1 MNCEQA
7 SRFKGMSPL
16 PKPHQITMLFFLRA
30 FFITALLFLIGPG
43 NLVFADSEKGKQIF
57 TKRYCSLC
65 HVVTRPGTEFKPIC
79 PGLKGVK
86 QFHSKAWVRKWL
98 KNPAAVWKTNDK
110 DVQSINAR
118 YFKYRGGKPKP
129 RESFMAT
136 IVGKRYIL
144 SDEEIEDLIDYLW
157 TL

>member
-1 MNCEQA
+1 
-7 SRFKGMSPL
+7 
-16 PKPHQITMLFFLRA
+16 MLFFPRILLVVV
-30 FFITALLFLIGPG
+30 LLFLTGAGTPA
-43 NLVFADSEKGKQIF
+43 FADPAVGKNIF
-57 TKRYCSLC
+57 KKRHCALC
-65 HVVTRPGTEFKPIC
+65 HLVSNPGTEFKPMC

-86 QFHSKAWVRKWL
+86 QLHSKAWVRRWL
-98 KNPAAVWKTNDK
+98 KNPSAVWKTNDK

-118 YFKYRGGKPKP
+118 YFKYRGAKPKP

-144 SDEEIEDLIDYLW
+144 SDEEIENLIDYLW

>member
-1 MNCEQA
+1 
-7 SRFKGMSPL
+7 MSFLLKVL
-16 PKPHQITMLFFLRA
+16 PITV
-30 FFITALLFLIGPG
+30 LLLLSGAVG
-43 NLVFADSEKGKQIF
+43 SAFADPEMGRQVFK
-57 TKRYCSLC
+57 KRHCALC
-65 HVVTRPGTEFKPIC
+65 HLVTRPGTEFKPMC

-86 QFHSKAWVRKWL
+86 QFHKKEWVRKWL
-98 KNPAAVWKTNDK
+98 KNPSAVWKTNDK

-136 IVGKRYIL
+136 IVGKRYVL
-144 SDEEIEDLIDYLW
+144 TDKEVEDLIDYLW